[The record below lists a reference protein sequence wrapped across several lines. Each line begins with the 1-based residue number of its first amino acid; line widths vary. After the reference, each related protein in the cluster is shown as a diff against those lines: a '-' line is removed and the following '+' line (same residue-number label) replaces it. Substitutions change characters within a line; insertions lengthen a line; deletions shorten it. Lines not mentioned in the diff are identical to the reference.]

1 MNYGK
6 FFRKRQEFME
16 KLNLKYGLDPSNRE

>member
-1 MNYGK
+1 
-6 FFRKRQEFME
+6 ME